1 MTDLRVGDD
10 WLIAEPQ
17 LVARLK
23 AEVPELLGVYSAEDL
38 EDLEAQTEKSGAAV
52 PSAHVFYLGDSFVQ
66 DQDGSEAGEI
76 ETIDQLWGVALVARN
91 ARGGASTRTSLGP
104 LIAKVKRA
112 IAGWDPGVIGL
123 GHFRRAPVRAT
134 PRYKTGGKVIYPLFF
149 YTRAIA

>member
-1 MTDLRVGDD
+1 MTALVADD
-10 WLIAEPQ
+10 WLLAGPQ
-17 LVARLK
+17 LVERLK
-23 AEVPELLGVYSAEDL
+23 AEVPELRGVYRAEDL
-38 EDLEAQTEKSGAAV
+38 DKLETNTEKDGAAV

-76 ETIDQLWGVALVARN
+76 AVIDQLWGIALVAVN
-91 ARGGASTRTSLGP
+91 ARGGTSTRTNLGP
-104 LIAKVKRA
+104 LIAKVTRA